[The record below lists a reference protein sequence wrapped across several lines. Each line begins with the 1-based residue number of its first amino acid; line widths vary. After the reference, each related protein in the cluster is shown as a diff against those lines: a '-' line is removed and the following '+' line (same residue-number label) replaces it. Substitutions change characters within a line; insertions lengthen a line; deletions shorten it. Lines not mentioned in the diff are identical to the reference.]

1 MPPAPGG
8 KPFNTAYYAQLIG
21 SARARYEE
29 KVRMCD
35 GVDPY
40 TLRPGTDTTTD
51 INALPEVTHGD
62 IVNYLVYSSS
72 FVTLQEMKA
81 FKSLEA
87 HNYFTSGWVK
97 SLSSKRLQQGKVLLL
112 GEVNHSLRLG
122 DGPLKVWVLCMADG
136 SVLTAHCTCMAGVGE
151 ACSHIGA
158 CLFAVDTGVRMR
170 NDKTCT
176 GKDNAWLPT
185 YVEKVQFKR
194 LKDIDFTSS
203 REKNSF

>member
-1 MPPAPGG
+1 MPRLVLCHSRVRWLDVFLQFLGAMPPAPGG

-51 INALPEVTHGD
+51 VNALPEVTHGD

-97 SLSSKRLQQGKVLLL
+97 SLSTKRLQQGKVLLL
-112 GEVNHSLRLG
+112 GEVSPTSTFTCNHTKMPSYKMLRCWPRLLDGCKMLCCRKHAHSDEPGFG
-122 DGPLKVWVLCMADG
+122 DR
-136 SVLTAHCTCMAGVGE
+136 
-151 ACSHIGA
+151 I
-158 CLFAVDTGVRMR
+158 
-170 NDKTCT
+170 
-176 GKDNAWLPT
+176 
-185 YVEKVQFKR
+185 
-194 LKDIDFTSS
+194 
-203 REKNSF
+203 